1 MATILSLECAT
12 GITSVAVHHTGTCVG
27 EAGTHLPQAASSQL
41 MPLVDQ
47 AMHAAGIHRSDLQA
61 VAVSAGPGSYTG
73 LRIGVATA
81 KGICY
86 ALGLP
91 LLAVST
97 LEILVQEMLARKD
110 QDPCHFCPMI
120 DARRMEVYCNV
131 YNHAGREVMP
141 VGARIID
148 SSSFHEFLQQGPVYF
163 FGDGSAKCQAVLQH
177 PNARFVPNISPQ
189 ARHMGALAWRQWQQ
203 NLFCNLAEFEPLYLK
218 DFIAKKPNPR
228 L

>member
-12 GITSVAVHHTGTCVG
+12 GITSAAVHRAGVCVG
-27 EAGTHLPQAASSQL
+27 EASTSVPQAASAQL

-47 AMHAAGIHRSDLQA
+47 ALRSAGIARSDLRA

-97 LEILVQEMLARKD
+97 LEILVQEMLARE
-110 QDPCHFCPMI
+110 QQSGCHFCPMI

-131 YNHAGREVMP
+131 YNHAGHEVMP
-141 VGARIID
+141 VGARVID
-148 SSSFHEFLQQGPVYF
+148 SESFRAYLHQGPVYF
-163 FGDGSAKCQAVLQH
+163 FGDGAAKCEAVLQH

-189 ARHMGALAWRQWQQ
+189 ARHMGPLAWRHWQQ
-203 NLFCNLAEFEPLYLK
+203 NQFCNLAPFEPLYLK